1 MADMT
6 PDERGMD
13 AIGWFIKTPP
23 DSEEQDLLCDIAAAI
38 REAVE
43 AREREI
49 VEIVRRYEPQ
59 IVAKGRSP
67 EWSAGFGD
75 AARTIAAAIDRGEGE

>member
-38 REAVE
+38 SEAVA

-49 VEIVRRYEPQ
+49 VEIIR
-59 IVAKGRSP
+59 KRSQRP
-67 EWSAGFGD
+67 YLARDLID
-75 AARTIAAAIDRGEGE
+75 AIEARKE